1 MFAGWRRG
9 YHDGGALEVHVF
21 LQFSEVVHRLSLQ
34 AAVLLSPH
42 FALLEQLL
50 VDGDAGAA
58 VAGAQVL

>member
-1 MFAGWRRG
+1 MFAGWGRG
-9 YHDGGALEVHVF
+9 YHDGCALEVHVF
-21 LQFSEVVHRLSLQ
+21 LQFSEVVHRLPLQ

-42 FALLEQLL
+42 LALLEQLL